1 MVYGDG
7 LENRCPFYG
16 GRGFESH
23 PLRQF
28 EKRGSHAL
36 PRRKAFHP
44 QALKSVPGD
53 TDPAAE
59 RSSKSGDVTISGGEK
74 DGDTDPA

>member
-1 MVYGDG
+1 
-7 LENRCPFYG
+7 
-16 GRGFESH
+16 
-23 PLRQF
+23 
-28 EKRGSHAL
+28 
-36 PRRKAFHP
+36 
-44 QALKSVPGD
+44 VPGD